1 MMKIKMKTKM
11 MILLLILDIVTNKDI
26 AELQAGVDRSPQ
38 AQAWY
43 KLAFEGLHG
52 RDEKQASR
60 HNKDHVCNCT
70 RTMALAPSKGK
81 YIDSRYE
88 KGSIGALIAKLMALA
103 HRPDG
108 VHQNTRDIQ

>member
-1 MMKIKMKTKM
+1 MRRAMEMLLLVLVLMVVWCKMMKIKM

-52 RDEKQASR
+52 RDEKQSQQA
-60 HNKDHVCNCT
+60 
-70 RTMALAPSKGK
+70 K
-81 YIDSRYE
+81 YISCLQLHE
-88 KGSIGALIAKLMALA
+88 NNGACSF
-103 HRPDG
+103 
-108 VHQNTRDIQ
+108 

>member
-1 MMKIKMKTKM
+1 MEMLLLVLVLMLVWCKMMKIKM

-52 RDEKQASR
+52 RDE
-60 HNKDHVCNCT
+60 NKPAGIIKIMFAIAREQWRLLLQKENILIQDMRKV
-70 RTMALAPSKGK
+70 ALEPS
-81 YIDSRYE
+81 
-88 KGSIGALIAKLMALA
+88 
-103 HRPDG
+103 
-108 VHQNTRDIQ
+108 

>member
-1 MMKIKMKTKM
+1 MRRAMEMLLSVLVLMVVWCKMMKIKMKIKM

-52 RDEKQASR
+52 RDEKQSQQA
-60 HNKDHVCNCT
+60 
-70 RTMALAPSKGK
+70 K
-81 YIDSRYE
+81 YISCLQLHE
-88 KGSIGALIAKLMALA
+88 NNGACSF
-103 HRPDG
+103 
-108 VHQNTRDIQ
+108 

>member
-1 MMKIKMKTKM
+1 MLMLLLMLVWCKMVKIEMKIKM

-52 RDEKQASR
+52 RDEIK
-60 HNKDHVCNCT
+60 
-70 RTMALAPSKGK
+70 LAGK
-81 YIDSRYE
+81 I
-88 KGSIGALIAKLMALA
+88 
-103 HRPDG
+103 
-108 VHQNTRDIQ
+108 

>member
-1 MMKIKMKTKM
+1 MLLLVLVLMLVWCEMMKIRM

-52 RDEKQASR
+52 RDEIK
-60 HNKDHVCNCT
+60 
-70 RTMALAPSKGK
+70 LAGK
-81 YIDSRYE
+81 I
-88 KGSIGALIAKLMALA
+88 
-103 HRPDG
+103 
-108 VHQNTRDIQ
+108 

>member
-1 MMKIKMKTKM
+1 MRRAMEMLLLVLVLMVVWCKMMEIRMKIKM

-52 RDEKQASR
+52 RDENKASR
-60 HNKDHVCNCT
+60 QNIYHVCNCT

-81 YIDSRYE
+81 
-88 KGSIGALIAKLMALA
+88 
-103 HRPDG
+103 
-108 VHQNTRDIQ
+108 